1 MVMQESRL
9 LLETIANH
17 NNIIYFSVHI
27 ATPVPADTSDTKAGG
42 TGKRPREKLMSGK
55 QTPEYKKIQENY
67 DKLSSTLVHQVLPG
81 DLANKLFAAHLI
93 SEDLMRQANREIVD
107 EAVRINNLL
116 AAVHN
121 QIELNCK
128 MFQKFIKILED
139 YDQLTELLKL
149 LKGTLHTSS

>member
-1 MVMQESRL
+1 
-9 LLETIANH
+9 
-17 NNIIYFSVHI
+17 
-27 ATPVPADTSDTKAGG
+27 
-42 TGKRPREKLMSGK
+42 MSGK

-67 DKLSSTLVHQVLPG
+67 DKLSSTLARHVLPG

-93 SEDLMRQANREIVD
+93 GEELKQESNREIVG
-107 EAVRINNLL
+107 ETTRINNLL

-128 MFQKFIKILED
+128 TFQKFIKILED

-149 LKGTLHTSS
+149 LKGTLHTSSYPLIGIRFLGSSVPNTVANHGFWSCLAVK